1 MLPPITVIYDG
12 ACLLCTR
19 SINWVKKEVAVV
31 ALDFHTTDLS
41 KFGLTKQQC
50 EKSVYVL
57 QGESKYAGADAVS
70 YLLKLRGNKVLALL
84 LKSSGPLGRGAY
96 RWVASH
102 RSSPLVRVLSWL
114 LRD

>member
-1 MLPPITVIYDG
+1 VIPPVTVIYDG
-12 ACLLCTR
+12 ACRLCIR
-19 SINWVKKEVAVV
+19 SVNWVKKEVSVV

-57 QGESKYAGADAVS
+57 VGDIKYAGADAVS

-96 RWVASH
+96 RWVANH
-102 RSSPLVRVLSWL
+102 RSSPVVRILSRL
-114 LRD
+114 LPF